1 MERIPSRP
9 LSYMNTL
16 RRLVRYVAIGFASL
30 FVLSTGLGMVASA
43 QDEAAVPA
51 SEVAEVEAAEVD
63 SRIELGSDRAAETPI
78 LLRLISFLGI
88 FGLLGI
94 AVLFSNNRKAI
105 DWRLV
110 SVGVSI
116 QLVFAL
122 LILKTPAG
130 ALVFDKASAV
140 FTKLLGFTEAGNEMI
155 FTSYVTGSIDAS
167 LINFAF
173 SVLPTIVFFS
183 CLMTILYH
191 LGVMQAVVNVI
202 ARAMQATM
210 RTSGSETLSAAGN
223 IFVGQTE
230 APLLV
235 KPFVPTMTKSEL
247 MAVMTGGF
255 ATVAGGV
262 MALYISFLEPHFSDI
277 AGHLMAASVMSAP
290 AALVIAKIMFPETE
304 ESPTKGTVKV
314 DVEKIDA
321 NVIDAA
327 SRGASEGLQ
336 LAFNVAAMLLA
347 FVAMIALINHM
358 MAVPSYWQHGN
369 ALSALATQIDAS
381 DETLSSELRL
391 SCDPTF
397 RYDRCVADPA
407 SCADFVASETCGDG
421 TRDAGEECDD
431 GNTESGDRCSASC
444 LVEAR
449 VIVGAEEREG
459 CIATLTAAVENP
471 PTVRVAPVVNL
482 QFIFGWLFAPLA
494 FLMGVP
500 WVDLLAVGEM
510 LGTKMVVNEF
520 VAYLDLAA
528 IMNGETPLQPRSA
541 IIVTYALCGFANFGS
556 IGIQIGGISGLA
568 PERRSDLATL
578 GIRAM
583 IGGSLA
589 AFMTATIAGMLI

>member
-1 MERIPSRP
+1 
-9 LSYMNTL
+9 MNTFRQL
-16 RRLVRYVAIGFASL
+16 ARYVALGFFSL
-30 FVLSTGLGMVASA
+30 FVLTTGLGMVANA
-43 QDEAAVPA
+43 QEEDEPAAVE
-51 SEVAEVEAAEVD
+51 EVAAEAEVD
-63 SRIELGSDRAAETPI
+63 DRIELGGDRSADTPV
-78 LLRLISFLGI
+78 LLRVISFLGI

-110 SVGVSI
+110 SVGVTI
-116 QLVFAL
+116 QMVFAL

-130 ALVFDKASAV
+130 ALVFDKASAI
-140 FTKLLGFTEAGNEMI
+140 FTKLLGFTNAGTEMI
-155 FTSYVTGSIDAS
+155 FTSYVTGGIDTS
-167 LINFAF
+167 LVNFAF

-183 CLMTILYH
+183 ALMTILYH

-202 ARAMQATM
+202 AKAMQATM

-262 MALYISFLEPHFSDI
+262 MALYISFLEPHFADI

-290 AALVIAKIMFPETE
+290 AALVIAKIMYPETE

-314 DVEKIDA
+314 DVDKIDA

-358 MAVPSYWQHGN
+358 MAIPSYWQHGS
-369 ALSALATQIDAS
+369 ALSSLATQIDAS
-381 DETLSSELRL
+381 EQSVPEELRL
-391 SCDPTF
+391 TCDPTF
-397 RYDRCVADPA
+397 RYDRCVGDPA
-407 SCADFVASETCGDG
+407 SCADFTASATCGDG
-421 TRDAGEECDD
+421 TRDVGEECDD
-431 GNTESGDRCSASC
+431 GNLESGDRCSASC
-444 LVEAR
+444 LVESR
-449 VIVGAEEREG
+449 VNVPSEEREG
-459 CIATLTAAVENP
+459 CIAALTASVSDP

-482 QFIFGWLFAPLA
+482 QFLFGWLFAPLA
-494 FLMGVP
+494 FLMGIP
-500 WVDLLAVGEM
+500 WVDLRAVGEL

-520 VAYLDLAA
+520 VAYLDMAGV
-528 IMNGETPLQPRSA
+528 MNGDTPLQPRSA

-578 GIRAM
+578 GLRAM

-589 AFMTATIAGMLI
+589 AFMTATIAGLLI